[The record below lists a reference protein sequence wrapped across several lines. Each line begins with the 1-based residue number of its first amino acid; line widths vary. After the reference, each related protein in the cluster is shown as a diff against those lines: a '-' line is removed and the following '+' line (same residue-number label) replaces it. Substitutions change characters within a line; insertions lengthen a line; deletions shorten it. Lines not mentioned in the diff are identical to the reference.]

1 MDFFKRLGIRQK
13 ILIIPSLGAL
23 SFLVYMALS
32 TLTAIDNK
40 KLLETARDSH
50 FPALQL
56 ADKSL
61 VALGR
66 IKESLS
72 SAVTTGDE
80 EGLAQARSRAEE
92 LESFFQQI
100 KSIDASFSQQIDPI
114 EKGVNEYFEGAYR
127 LSDEMVKGTIDFSS
141 LGDRSTSI
149 NRIYDESL
157 ARLNTF
163 RTQLDTTF
171 KESID
176 LANQQASSMVTVG
189 FIVGAITIVVLFAVS
204 IPISSAIRHN
214 LSSVISSLK
223 DIAQDNGDLT
233 VRLSTDSKDEIG
245 ELVYW
250 FNSFMDKLQG
260 VIKEVIDSVL
270 PLTDLVHSLNQLA
283 DEARRSIEVQRR
295 GADETKF
302 SVEHMGESVTRIA
315 TNAAEAAEAARQ
327 ANAEAENGREVVQN
341 TVTAINS
348 LAQNVTEAAKVISQ
362 LEADSNSV
370 SMVLDVIKG
379 IAEQTNLLALN
390 AAIEAARAG
399 EQGRGFAVVADE
411 VRSLASRTQESTEE
425 IHKIIEK
432 LQSAARSAV
441 SAMEVSSKQAAGSV
455 ESASAAGASL
465 ALINDTINKI
475 NSMNME
481 IANSTDEQQSVAQ
494 TIIQKMAEI
503 HKRTEEV
510 TSQAERLGM
519 ASDGLSEMASRL
531 EQIAK
536 QFKV

>member
-1 MDFFKRLGIRQK
+1 MDFFKRLGMRQK

-23 SFLVYMALS
+23 SFLVYMVLS
-32 TLTAIDNK
+32 TVTAMDNK
-40 KLLETARDSH
+40 KLLETARDRH

-61 VALGR
+61 VTLGR

-80 EGLAQARSRAEE
+80 EGLSQARSRADE
-92 LESFFQQI
+92 LQQYLRQI
-100 KSIDASFSQQIDPI
+100 AAIDADFAKKIAPI
-114 EKGVNEYFEGAYR
+114 EQGVADYFEGAYR
-127 LSDEMVKGTIDFSS
+127 LSDEMLKGTVDFSR
-141 LGDRSTSI
+141 LGDRSTKI

-157 ARLNTF
+157 QQLNAF
-163 RTQLDTTF
+163 RAELDTTF
-171 KESID
+171 KDSID
-176 LANQQASSMVTVG
+176 LANQQAASMVTVG

-204 IPISSAIRHN
+204 IPISSSIRHN

-223 DIAQDNGDLT
+223 DIAQENGDLT
-233 VRLSTDSKDEIG
+233 VRLKTDSKDEIG

-250 FNSFMDKLQG
+250 FNNFMDKLQG

-283 DEARRSIEVQRR
+283 DDARRSIDVQRR
-295 GADETKF
+295 GADETKL

-341 TVTAINS
+341 TVSSINS
-348 LAQNVTEAAKVISQ
+348 LAENVTEAAKVISQ

-425 IHKIIEK
+425 INKIIEK

-465 ALINDTINKI
+465 AIINETINKI
-475 NSMNME
+475 NTMNME

-531 EQIAK
+531 EDIAK